1 MVGSSKQS
9 LQDALQTIR
18 TMLLEPV
25 WSSPEDEPTG
35 LLQKLQ
41 AKKKHFSNVTACWLK
56 CCWTTSRISLYGI
69 NARRAMQL
77 IQCERNQVAKQPH
90 AKITQQ
96 QKEHAGQSSEQPVPA
111 GPSQCRKKK
120 QPSSRNGASRQEAPS
135 LATNIQS
142 NDVAPHAQWVD
153 PATFSQQDGLLS
165 VPSQSSWS
173 SRSSSPQSSV
183 GPSPGSPVDT
193 FGMCMPV
200 KVAADDT
207 LLDFANEIFSQTND
221 VTWMLDYMK
230 RVANSG
236 VNMLEFAELLQA
248 MQMCVGSNS
257 APL

>member
-1 MVGSSKQS
+1 MVKM
-9 LQDALQTIR
+9 DQTGHIAPACSTR
-18 TMLLEPV
+18 AQASVLLCARAV
-25 WSSPEDEPTG
+25 FVSP
-35 LLQKLQ
+35 
-41 AKKKHFSNVTACWLK
+41 
-56 CCWTTSRISLYGI
+56 SRS
-69 NARRAMQL
+69 AVSDR
-77 IQCERNQVAKQPH
+77 VFH
-90 AKITQQ
+90 
-96 QKEHAGQSSEQPVPA
+96 QSSEQPVPA